1 MAIHDL
7 TTGAAIGYGS
17 RYRAEQ
23 PLKKGIIS
31 IGYGDGYPRVV
42 SEDAWAS
49 LQQGDTYYRCPI
61 IGRVAMDMIAID
73 VSAVP
78 EPQLGDTIILWGDAN
93 TTLSSADRTTEAKDT
108 ANTVKADALAPNV
121 DDVAAWAN
129 TIGYEL
135 LCRMTPR
142 PTRKII

>member
-1 MAIHDL
+1 
-7 TTGAAIGYGS
+7 
-17 RYRAEQ
+17 
-23 PLKKGIIS
+23 
-31 IGYGDGYPRVV
+31 
-42 SEDAWAS
+42 
-49 LQQGDTYYRCPI
+49 
-61 IGRVAMDMIAID
+61 MDMIAID
-73 VSAVP
+73 VSTVP

-93 TTLSSADRTTEAKDT
+93 STPSSADRTTETKDT
-108 ANTVKADALAPNV
+108 ANMAKATASAPNV